1 LSTAVILESLPAG
14 SGTATGLHRKR
25 VYIFLTRQGFMFV
38 LLLMVMLL
46 GAVNYVNSMAYL
58 MTFLLGSLFMVCMLH
73 TYRNLRGL
81 VVRCSD
87 AEPVFAGE
95 QARFPILFDN
105 RDGAER
111 TALRV
116 RTAAARPPRGTHGGG
131 AVKSLDFS
139 LVADEPGRRQFVV
152 PALQR
157 GTLRMER
164 LIIETRYPL
173 GLFRA
178 WSYLDGPSCT
188 VYPRPG
194 GGYTL
199 PPSQELE
206 TDRDSGLRPGSDDFA
221 GFADYRPG
229 DSIRRIDWRALAR
242 EQGLLVKRFSGSG
255 GRRLILSWV
264 LLPDALPVEAR
275 LSQLCRWVLEA
286 ERQDFHYAL
295 ELPGT
300 GIGAGIGVEHRR
312 ACLEALAHFG
322 RPAVMPSRPGDA

>member
-1 LSTAVILESLPAG
+1 MSTAVILESLPAG
-14 SGTATGLHRKR
+14 TGAATGLHRSR
-25 VYIFLTRQGFMFV
+25 VYIFLTRQGFLFV
-38 LLLMVMLL
+38 LLLLIMLM

-81 VVRCSD
+81 MIRCSD

-95 QARFPILFDN
+95 HARFPLLFDN
-105 RDGAER
+105 RVGSER
-111 TALRV
+111 PALRV
-116 RTAAARPPRGTHGGG
+116 HAAPSRSARGTRAG
-131 AVKSLDFS
+131 AAPPSLSLS
-139 LVADEPGRRQFVV
+139 LVANEPGRRQLEV
-152 PALQR
+152 PAPRR
-157 GTLRMER
+157 GILRLER

-188 VYPRPG
+188 VYPRPD

-206 TDRDSGLRPGSDDFA
+206 TDSDAGRRPGSDDFA
-221 GFADYRPG
+221 GFAAYRPG
-229 DSIRRIDWRALAR
+229 DSIHRIDWRALAR

-255 GRRLILSWV
+255 GRRLVLSWD
-264 LLPDALPVEAR
+264 LLPDASPVEAR

-286 ERQDFHYAL
+286 ERQGFHYAL
-295 ELPGT
+295 KLPGI
-300 GIGAGIGVEHRR
+300 GIDPGTGVEHRR

-322 RPAVMPSRPGDA
+322 QAGATQPGAGKT